1 MYKIEKT
8 IEIDRLRNFTVIML
22 DFPEILI
29 IGGVTVFGVY
39 NAIRKWNI
47 LSGEVVP
54 LPHIENANL
63 LKRIEHTSILIDN
76 IVYIIGGVEQ
86 YENSLVTLN
95 LNTWTVEERQIELS
109 CKSTCINY
117 CYERK
122 HFYIFSGKFF
132 YVTDSNFQVKTTTPI
147 LLEHHFNQ
155 NRFRSLLHKEWMYV
169 FGGYNGVSYS
179 KRFFRFNID
188 KKIVQYLP
196 SLPNAYNIRI
206 TGSEMLFYQN
216 KIFFVLNM
224 FSLSRHNFLYIYN
237 LEYERWENNYLINM
251 GDKVQMINVYSDER
265 MCLGLKTGM
274 KSFGSFVRDN
284 NIYVFASDAMFFDYP
299 NVVYK
304 IEIPL
309 IESPYPCLKANR
321 HEKIFDFSFQLNG
334 HVFDCHRFI
343 LSKFSMYFHY
353 LFESKFPEHE
363 MIQVEIENIK
373 DEKNFEF
380 ILDYMYNYPFVTL
393 PILEIQSFYEIL
405 EISNYFQIP
414 TILFDLETMLM
425 TYLEKY
431 KVYDNIEMLNS
442 MTLPRLHCF
451 LSKKKLTK
459 SEKVKTL

>member
-39 NAIRKWNI
+39 NTIRKWNI
-47 LSGEVVP
+47 LSGEIIP
-54 LPHIENANL
+54 LPQIENANL

-76 IVYIIGGVEQ
+76 IVYIVGGVEQ
-86 YENSLVTLN
+86 HENSLVTLN
-95 LNTWTVEERQIELS
+95 LNTWTIEEKQIELS

-132 YVTDSNFQVKTTTPI
+132 YVADTNFQVKTTTPI

-206 TGSEMLFYQN
+206 TGSEMLFYEN

-274 KSFGSFVRDN
+274 KSFGSFVKEN

-299 NVVYK
+299 NIVYK

-309 IESPYPCLKANR
+309 NDSPYPCLKANC

-334 HVFDCHRFI
+334 HVFHCHRFI

-373 DEKNFEF
+373 DEKNFEY
-380 ILDYMYNYPFVTL
+380 ILDYMYNYPFITL

-414 TILFDLETMLM
+414 TILFDLETMLI

-431 KVYDNIEMLNS
+431 KVYDNVEMLNG
-442 MTLPRLHCF
+442 MTLPRLHGF
-451 LSKKKLTK
+451 MSKKKLLK